1 MKNKIIIV
9 GKRGLLGKN
18 LNLYLK
24 KKNFIENLDYKTFIK
39 KKINFINNFDYV
51 IN

>member
-24 KKNFIENLDYKTFIK
+24 KKKFYRKSRLQNIYQK
-39 KKINFINNFDYV
+39 KN
-51 IN
+51 